1 MLTISALRWQS
12 APRNIGF
19 RSFLELCFHPQRD
32 HPSEDLHCLKIIE
45 IPEKIIVSDFLHARW
60 MILIV
65 LHVAFHQYHPKTVLE
80 LDYFI
85 IYIKKTLHCPKN
97 PSICHMNRS
106 VSVKRAH
113 FPRLLLLNKAS
124 PHAMDSLG
132 RNAFRHAKM
141 AGYDL
146 PQLEKCSVLWRI
158 RWSFSNLVLFQPC
171 KSYKP
176 PQNLRQS
183 ETCFWAGHWFSKNVQ
198 IQGKR
203 WDLPK

>member
-1 MLTISALRWQS
+1 
-12 APRNIGF
+12 
-19 RSFLELCFHPQRD
+19 
-32 HPSEDLHCLKIIE
+32 
-45 IPEKIIVSDFLHARW
+45 
-60 MILIV
+60 
-65 LHVAFHQYHPKTVLE
+65 
-80 LDYFI
+80 
-85 IYIKKTLHCPKN
+85 
-97 PSICHMNRS
+97 MNRS

-146 PQLEKCSVLWRI
+146 PQLEICSVLRRI
-158 RWSFSNLVLFQPC
+158 RWSFSDLVLFQPC

-183 ETCFWAGHWFSKNVQ
+183 ETCFWAGHWFSKIVQ
-198 IQGKR
+198 ILYKVSDGTFLNSDAPLEGHVMPVHVHNLFSSDTAQI
-203 WDLPK
+203 